1 MAFKESPASFQM
13 IDVTRIAPDP
23 EHPRQQHDATSLKGL
38 VNSIKQKGLIHPVVV
53 RPADAGGVHTLIV
66 GERRWRA
73 AIEAGES
80 AIPALV
86 RNCNADEALEIRIF
100 ENLGLGLRQPLEP
113 RDMANALQ
121 AVANRFE
128 TPDAAAEHFGRNANW
143 LKQATAAANLSPK
156 VNALL
161 DSGKIASTSTALQI
175 DRLVQ
180 KDEAQAEV
188 LIETIQQLPQG
199 EKLPK
204 QVVES
209 ALVAAG
215 AKRAKKSETAA
226 AAPVRAATA
235 TQSRQEGDDTLPP
248 WEEAPTAPSRRRVN
262 PGKIRKVAELLGVAD
277 GDEEELLVRLI
288 DEFLNLKGEA
298 AAQDEA

>member
-1 MAFKESPASFQM
+1 MAFKESPATFQM

-23 EHPRQQHDATSLKGL
+23 EHPRQQHDAASLKGL
-38 VNSIKQKGLIHPVVV
+38 VNSIRQKGLIHPVVV

-180 KDEAQAEV
+180 KDEMQAEA
-188 LIETIQQLPQG
+188 LIETIQQLPEG

-226 AAPVRAATA
+226 IRPVAAPPQATPVKA
-235 TQSRQEGDDTLPP
+235 DETLPP
-248 WEEAPTAPSRRRVN
+248 WEEAPAAPARRRVN

-277 GDEEELLVRLI
+277 GDEDEVLARLI
-288 DEFLNLKGEA
+288 DEFLALKGEA
-298 AAQDEA
+298 TAQEKA

>member
-1 MAFKESPASFQM
+1 MAFKESPATFQM
-13 IDVTRIAPDP
+13 IDVSRIAPDP
-23 EHPRQQHDATSLKGL
+23 EHPRQQHDAASLKGL
-38 VNSIKQKGLIHPVVV
+38 VNSIRQKGLIHPVVV

-73 AIEAGES
+73 AVEAGES

-86 RNCNADEALEIRIF
+86 RQCSADEALEIRIF

-180 KDEAQAEV
+180 KDEAQAEA
-188 LIETIQQLPQG
+188 LIETIQQLPAG

-204 QVVES
+204 QVVET

-215 AKRAKKSETAA
+215 AKRAKKSEATPAARPAA
-226 AAPVRAATA
+226 AAQISPAATVA
-235 TQSRQEGDDTLPP
+235 DDTLPP
-248 WEEAPTAPSRRRVN
+248 WEEAPSLPAKRRVN
-262 PGKIRKVAELLGVAD
+262 PGKMRKVAELLGVAD
-277 GDEEELLVRLI
+277 GDEDEVLALLI
-288 DEFLNLKGEA
+288 DEFLALKGEG
-298 AAQDEA
+298 EA